1 MVIAILGKELSEKL
15 QLMPDLMLNKVVELV
30 RQSEQVKQHIKEQG
44 ANANFA
50 QVSEVVVEI
59 QSIKE
64 PIEGCVPMITLPKNK
79 DQPRICVGLKWLN
92 KSVSNINH

>member
-59 QSIKE
+59 QSIK
-64 PIEGCVPMITLPKNK
+64 TLLPKNK